1 MDLPRT
7 RNAADQ
13 QSVQAA
19 TQVGLRYVRPDM
31 PGIRRER
38 SGNSFRFRYPSG
50 DPVSEPEVLKRIKSL
65 AIPPAW
71 SDVWVCP
78 DPRGHLQATGKDA
91 RGRRQYRYNRRWRE
105 GRDETKFAR
114 MIAFGKTLPRIRK
127 RVASDLLLKGLP
139 RRKVL
144 ATVVRLLETSL
155 IRVGNEEYAKANDSF
170 GLTTMRD
177 RHVRVDRGKVRFS
190 FRGKSGKWHE
200 IDVKDKRL
208 ARIVKSCQDIPG
220 QELFQYVDDQA
231 HRQKVNSEDVNE
243 YIREVSRADFT
254 AKDFRTWSGTVLA
267 ALALQEFEEFK
278 TKAQAKKQ
286 MVAAIER
293 VALRLGNTPAV
304 CRKCYVHPEVFAAFT
319 DGTLARLLQHR
330 AEQELAR
337 GLSRLTPQEAAVLGM
352 LQQRLKMEGKLADW
366 KMSLNRERARSR
378 SKAGRS

>member
-1 MDLPRT
+1 MELPRA
-7 RNAADQ
+7 RSAPDQ

-19 TQVGLRYVRPDM
+19 TQVGLRYVRADM

-38 SGNSFRFRYPSG
+38 SGKSFRFRYPSG
-50 DPVSEPEVLKRIKSL
+50 DLVVEPEVLKRIKSL

-71 SDVWVCP
+71 NDVWVCP

-105 GRDETKFAR
+105 VRDETKFTR

-127 RVASDLLLKGLP
+127 RVATDLILKGLP

-155 IRVGNEEYAKANDSF
+155 IRVGNVEYARANDSF

-200 IDVKDKRL
+200 IDVKDRRL

-220 QELFQYVDDQA
+220 QELFQYVDRQG
-231 HRQKVNSEDVNE
+231 HRQSINSEDVNE

-267 ALALQEFEEFK
+267 ALALQEFEESK
-278 TKAQAKKQ
+278 TKGQAKKQ

-304 CRKCYVHPEVFAAFT
+304 CRNCYVHPEVFTAFT
-319 DGTLARLLQHR
+319 DGTLARLLQQR

-337 GLSRLTPQEAAVLGM
+337 GLSQLAPEEAAVLGM
-352 LQQRLKMEGKLADW
+352 LQQRLRMEGKLADW
-366 KMSLNRERARSR
+366 EVSLERERAHSRSR
-378 SKAGRS
+378 SGTS